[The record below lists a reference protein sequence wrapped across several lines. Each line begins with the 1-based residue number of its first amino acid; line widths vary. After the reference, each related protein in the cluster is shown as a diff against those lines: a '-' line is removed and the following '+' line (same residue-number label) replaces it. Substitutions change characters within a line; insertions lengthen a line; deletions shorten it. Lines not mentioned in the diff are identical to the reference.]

1 MIDIKKL
8 IKSNGK
14 YDLKVFSTESI
25 DRIEK
30 RITEKNGKYYI
41 KCLIREKEVMAKPE
55 EIVQQLMIDKL
66 MNKYGYP
73 KDLIRV
79 LYAVNFGREKKQAD
93 IVILNKKDKTS
104 VYCVVEV
111 KKHKARDGK
120 EQLKSYTNAT
130 GAPLAVW
137 TNGTEINYY
146 ERLDPNYFEALSDI
160 PKYNETIDDVK
171 NERFTY
177 LELMLNDRLSDER
190 KSLKDLIL
198 EMEDEVLANAGVDV
212 FEEVFK
218 LIFTK
223 LYDEMESKYDRRD
236 IEREFKRL
244 KRKYPDKSD
253 KEILKMIDSKEF
265 GFRQLEFRS
274 RGDAHHTKEVINK
287 LFEKAKNEWSGI
299 FEKGEPLRITDEN
312 HFQICVSFLQ
322 NVKLFNSNLQ
332 VIDEAFEYLVN
343 KSAKGEKGQYFTPR
357 NVIDMCV
364 YMLNPKP
371 NEYMIDPACGS
382 CGFTVHTLFNVWK
395 KLENEGKAQFSNFSN
410 QELTP
415 EQIEYTNKVF
425 GIDFDEKS
433 VRVART
439 LNMIA
444 GDGKTNVIHLNTLDY
459 TRWNERTKDREWLK
473 KYNEGYQRLLDLAE
487 DPNHPKKF
495 NFDIVMA
502 NPPFA
507 GDIKDKRLI
516 ANYEIAFK
524 GTKQVNKIS
533 RDILF
538 IERCLDMLKTGG
550 RMAIVLPQGRFNNTS
565 DERVRNFI
573 MERARILAVVGLDG
587 NTFKPHTGTKT
598 SVLFLQKWDDEIN
611 PKVDDY
617 EIFTAVSECSGKD
630 NSGNEIYEV
639 DENGERK
646 LDEHGHLIQKH
657 DLRDIAYTFEEWAKK
672 QGLSFW
678 KDGLKKKLNFNEKIW
693 EQISIIKYSD
703 IVKAKRFDAEYFKPE
718 YLEISRTLRSKKYFR
733 LKDILGEKN
742 VFSGPFGSTLKS
754 EAYQNSGV
762 PFIRISYIQD
772 IFIEKNNLVYISEE
786 ELIEVR
792 YSGNNWMELLF
803 TYDLFN
809 NSLARFFCC
818 SRLMRN
824 WVSRRGAGSVKI
836 GRAHV

>member
-1 MIDIKKL
+1 MVNIAKL

-14 YDLKVFSTESI
+14 YDLKVFSPESI

-41 KCLIREKEVMAKPE
+41 KCLIRDKEVMAKPE

-66 MNKYGYP
+66 MNEYGYP

-79 LYAVNFGREKKQAD
+79 LYPVNFGRERKQAD
-93 IVILNKKDKTS
+93 IIILNKKDKTS
-104 VYCVVEV
+104 VYCVIEV
-111 KKHKARDGK
+111 KKHKAKDGK

-177 LELMLNDRLSDER
+177 LELMLNDRLINER

-223 LYDEMESKYDRRD
+223 LYDEMESKDDRRI

-244 KRKYPDKSD
+244 KRKYPNKKD
-253 KEILKMIDSKEF
+253 KEILKMIDSSD
-265 GFRQLEFRS
+265 FRQLEFRS

-287 LFEKAKNEWSGI
+287 LFEKAKNKWSGI
-299 FEKGEPLRITDEN
+299 FEKNEPLRITDEN
-312 HFQICVSFLQ
+312 HLQICVSFLQ

-395 KLENEGKAQFSNFSN
+395 KLENDGKAQFSNFSN

-415 EQIEYTNKVF
+415 EQLEYTNKVF

-516 ANYEIAFK
+516 ANYEIAYK
-524 GTKQVNKIS
+524 NGKQVNKIS

-538 IERCLDMLKTGG
+538 IERCLDMLKPGG

-565 DERVRNFI
+565 DERIREFI
-573 MERARILAVVGLDG
+573 MERARILAIVGLDG

-617 EIFTAVSECSGKD
+617 EIFMAVSECSGKD

-657 DLRDIAYTFEEWAKK
+657 DLRDIAYAFEEWAKK

-678 KDGLKKKLNFNEKIW
+678 KEG
-693 EQISIIKYSD
+693 
-703 IVKAKRFDAEYFKPE
+703 
-718 YLEISRTLRSKKYFR
+718 
-733 LKDILGEKN
+733 
-742 VFSGPFGSTLKS
+742 
-754 EAYQNSGV
+754 
-762 PFIRISYIQD
+762 
-772 IFIEKNNLVYISEE
+772 
-786 ELIEVR
+786 
-792 YSGNNWMELLF
+792 
-803 TYDLFN
+803 
-809 NSLARFFCC
+809 
-818 SRLMRN
+818 
-824 WVSRRGAGSVKI
+824 
-836 GRAHV
+836 